1 MAMLHCSFWHLEL
14 QFLGNPQPMLIP
26 VGYHQTIECPTTL
39 FLTEL
44 LNLRRTIA
52 PEHVEFGV
60 WPFLQ
65 HFPKLDKEFCA
76 VKL

>member
-1 MAMLHCSFWHLEL
+1 MAMLHCSFCHFEL

-44 LNLRRTIA
+44 LNLRKTIA
-52 PEHVEFGV
+52 PEHVEFEV
-60 WPFLQ
+60 WISAALSEAGQRIF
-65 HFPKLDKEFCA
+65 A